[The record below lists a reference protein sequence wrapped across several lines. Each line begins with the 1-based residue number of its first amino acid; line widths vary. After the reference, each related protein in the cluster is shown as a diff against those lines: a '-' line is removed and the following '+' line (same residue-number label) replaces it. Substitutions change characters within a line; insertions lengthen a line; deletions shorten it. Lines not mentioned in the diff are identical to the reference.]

1 MRKLVIAGALVVA
14 ASSAAL
20 ASGHGNSVPYS
31 LDYDQGSG
39 AKVTFVNA
47 PGGAYIQCDPNNKSS
62 PVRCKPDGW

>member
-1 MRKLVIAGALVVA
+1 MRKLVIAGGLVVA

-20 ASGHGNSVPYS
+20 APGHRNNVPYS
-31 LDYDQGSG
+31 LGYDQGSG
-39 AKVTFVNA
+39 ARMILVNA